1 MKWGHIIGSILGRVN
16 PKTIQL
22 VFSAFPSRHAHT
34 ANIKHRLTV
43 DSGFR
48 ELAPKQ
54 QFTIL
59 I

>member
-1 MKWGHIIGSILGRVN
+1 MGSIPGRVN

-22 VFSAFPSRHAHT
+22 VFSAFPSKHAHA